1 MGCHLF
7 LRGSYQPRDQTSVS
21 WNFCTGRWILYHSAN
36 LRSSCSMDYWKVK
49 SFPKADFHFSVKGT
63 VESISGQWKK
73 WKRGMCFGERFSTP
87 IKRVGFV
94 RKPCS
99 PIPAWG
105 CVPVEQLQPLC
116 DPAGTLSWPTENE
129 MGRIWIL
136 YATVEHWTSSEPSFM
151 RKIYSCHIN
160 TFICLFIG
168 MAAENTLTKIHELY
182 QTFTQL
188 QHPR

>member
-1 MGCHLF
+1 MNCNLPGSFVLGISQARILKWGAISF
-7 LRGSYQPRDQTSVS
+7 SRGSYQPRDQTSVS
-21 WNFCTGRWILYHSAN
+21 WNFCTGGWILYHSAN

-87 IKRVGFV
+87 IKRVRFV

-105 CVPVEQLQPLC
+105 CVPVEQLQLV
-116 DPAGTLSWPTENE
+116 WPQGN
-129 MGRIWIL
+129 
-136 YATVEHWTSSEPSFM
+136 
-151 RKIYSCHIN
+151 
-160 TFICLFIG
+160 
-168 MAAENTLTKIHELY
+168 
-182 QTFTQL
+182 TQL
-188 QHPR
+188 TYQEWDGKNLDSLCYCWALNQFWSFLHENNILLSYKHFYLFV